1 MASSQMGDKR
11 RIHLIFHQPKL
22 VQAKLQSLS
31 LSLKEKN
38 KCIQRIH
45 EESALSI
52 FHKTEFDCRAVL
64 DSTPGLDA

>member
-11 RIHLIFHQPKL
+11 RIHILFHQPKL

-31 LSLKEKN
+31 LSLSLKEKN
-38 KCIQRIH
+38 IQRIH
-45 EESALSI
+45 EESALNI
-52 FHKTEFDCRAVL
+52 FHKTQFDCRPVL